1 MQLENPKLIKSGMN
15 KSTGLQAL
23 STCSACEM
31 YCKEI
36 KQTIPTWT
44 NQYQEIKESGQKA
57 ENLQATHKLKKI
69 PEC

>member
-1 MQLENPKLIKSGMN
+1 MNATPGRIPNYSRIITMQLENPKLIKSGMN

-36 KQTIPTWT
+36 KQTIPT
-44 NQYQEIKESGQKA
+44 
-57 ENLQATHKLKKI
+57 
-69 PEC
+69 